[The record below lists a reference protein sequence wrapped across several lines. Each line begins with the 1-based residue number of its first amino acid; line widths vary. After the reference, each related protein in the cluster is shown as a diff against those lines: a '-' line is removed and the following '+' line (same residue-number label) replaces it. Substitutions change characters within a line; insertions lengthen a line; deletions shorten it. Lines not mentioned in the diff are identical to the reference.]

1 MPITLGDEC
10 GSGVLCQK
18 ESTRGTQSKNAGIA
32 FIACCD
38 LFRSEL
44 VEILL
49 GVPSPSVSA
58 QLADKGACVL
68 CKRLA
73 APSDVE
79 LKKNMII
86 MKLQIIYTQ
95 KSSRVAFVKGKMLI
109 PTIAYYHFNIKN
121 NHLVMFNFIWWHFC
135 WKVELFFLSSA
146 ERN

>member
-1 MPITLGDEC
+1 M
-10 GSGVLCQK
+10 
-18 ESTRGTQSKNAGIA
+18 
-32 FIACCD
+32 
-38 LFRSEL
+38 
-44 VEILL
+44 

-58 QLADKGACVL
+58 QLADKGACAF

-86 MKLQIIYTQ
+86 MKLQRIYTQ

-121 NHLVMFNFIWWHFC
+121 NHLVVFNFIWWHFC

>member
-1 MPITLGDEC
+1 MPFVRRIFRTKRRHLNASD
-10 GSGVLCQK
+10 SRTDGVNCLLSVDGVASS
-18 ESTRGTQSKNAGIA
+18 EEYYWHLST
-32 FIACCD
+32 
-38 LFRSEL
+38 
-44 VEILL
+44 
-49 GVPSPSVSA
+49 SVIGKFSRPRT
-58 QLADKGACVL
+58 CVL

-86 MKLQIIYTQ
+86 MKLQGIYTK